1 MLRGEVTIRPME
13 ERDIPQIA
21 ALERENF
28 YPPWSEDA
36 YREEMKNPMARVFVA
51 ASDDTVAGY
60 LGLRQVLDE
69 ASINNVAVVRQF
81 RGRGLG
87 KGLLEAALAYAG
99 EHGAALL
106 TLEVRASNTP
116 AIRLYEEYG
125 FKRVGLRRRFYHRP
139 TEDAIL
145 YNYYF

>member
-13 ERDIPQIA
+13 EGDIPQIA
-21 ALERENF
+21 YLERESF

-51 ASDDTVAGY
+51 ASGDTVAGY

-69 ASINNVAVVRQF
+69 ASVNNFAVDCRF

-87 KGLLEAALAYAG
+87 KRLLEAALAYAG
-99 EHGAALL
+99 EHGATVI

-116 AIRLYEEYG
+116 AIHLYEAYG
-125 FKRVGLRRRFYHRP
+125 FKRVGLRRGFYHRP
-139 TEDAIL
+139 TEDALL